1 MNINT
6 PMQTP
11 NNFIPNGS
19 EHVRNIGLDIV
30 LTILTCGLFN
40 IYLQYRQMIAVN
52 IMINEI
58 KYKFIPWFLLCII
71 TCGLYHIYHEWRKS
85 SDIAVALKKT
95 ESQEPIIN
103 VLLSIFGL
111 SIVADAIQQAEINKY
126 YGSSAL

>member
-1 MNINT
+1 
-6 PMQTP
+6 MQVNQFTDK
-11 NNFIPNGS
+11 S
-19 EHVRNIGLDIV
+19 EHIRNIGLDIV
-30 LTILTCGLFN
+30 LTIITCGLFN

-52 IMINEI
+52 TMIREI
-58 KYKFIPWFLLCII
+58 KYKFVPWLLLSII

-85 SDIAVALKKT
+85 SDIAIALGKT

-126 YGSSAL
+126 YGSTAL

>member
-1 MNINT
+1 
-6 PMQTP
+6 
-11 NNFIPNGS
+11 
-19 EHVRNIGLDIV
+19 
-30 LTILTCGLFN
+30 
-40 IYLQYRQMIAVN
+40 MIAVN

-58 KYKFIPWFLLCII
+58 KYKFIPWLLLTII

-85 SDIAVALKKT
+85 TDIAAALKKT
-95 ESQEPIIN
+95 DSQEPIIN

>member
-6 PMQTP
+6 PVQVNQFTDK
-11 NNFIPNGS
+11 S
-19 EHVRNIGLDIV
+19 EHIRNIGLDIV
-30 LTILTCGLFN
+30 LTIITCGLFN

-52 IMINEI
+52 TMIREI
-58 KYKFIPWFLLCII
+58 KYKFVPWLLLSII

-85 SDIAVALKKT
+85 SDIAIALGKT

-126 YGSSAL
+126 YGSTAL

>member
-6 PMQTP
+6 PMKTP

-30 LTILTCGLFN
+30 FTILTCGLFN

>member
-1 MNINT
+1 MNIKT
-6 PMQTP
+6 PVVQANQFP
-11 NNFIPNGS
+11 NNS
-19 EHVRNIGLDIV
+19 EHIRNIGLDIV
-30 LTILTCGLFN
+30 FTILSCGLFN

-52 IMINEI
+52 TMIREI
-58 KYKFIPWFLLCII
+58 KYKFIPWLLLSII

-85 SDIAVALKKT
+85 SDIVIALGKT

-126 YGSSAL
+126 YGSTAL